1 MQCTQL
7 TQQTNK
13 CNNQTNKCNNQTKN
27 AEKPFTNEQD
37 IVLLVLPREV
47 PSMELVP
54 PNSEQIT
61 NFTEGR
67 NIPTKKVKVQVR
79 ACQTLILFA
88 NLQQKVKV

>member
-37 IVLLVLPREV
+37 IFLLVLGFLPTSACHVFLLGGTSSLPV
-47 PSMELVP
+47 PKK
-54 PNSEQIT
+54 QTKIKQTKT
-61 NFTEGR
+61 NE
-67 NIPTKKVKVQVR
+67 
-79 ACQTLILFA
+79 
-88 NLQQKVKV
+88 